1 MAYPTHTVRG
11 SMIHGKIVLVETLE
25 TEDLDGKISVRFVQ
39 VHQVDGNCTI
49 AEAVASIL
57 VQ

>member
-11 SMIHGKIVLVETLE
+11 SVIHGKVVLVETLE
-25 TEDLDGKISVRFVQ
+25 TADVDGQTTVRFVQ

-49 AEAVASIL
+49 AEAVARIL
-57 VQ
+57 TQ

>member
-25 TEDLDGKISVRFVQ
+25 TKDLDGKITVRFVQ
-39 VHQVDGNCTI
+39 VHQVDNNCTI
-49 AEAVASIL
+49 AEAVAHVL
-57 VQ
+57 MQ